1 MTCDSNDVP
10 FAAAAAG
17 HGEALR
23 IVHADAAIVVVDK
36 PAGLLA
42 VPGRG
47 EAGRDNLLARV
58 QAAYADADVVHRL
71 DMATSGLIVYARGAT
86 AQRAL
91 SMAFAARGVAKRYVA
106 VVEGEVVGEAGVVDA
121 PLAADWPRRPRQM
134 VDAVR
139 GKPALTRWRVV
150 GRASGSTRLSLEPV
164 TGRSHQLRVHLQA
177 IGHPILGDAL
187 YASPQVLARAP
198 RLLLHATRLQLAH
211 PAVGEP
217 LVFDSPA
224 PF

>member
-1 MTCDSNDVP
+1 MDSFSEGLVYVDEHLLV
-10 FAAAAAG
+10 
-17 HGEALR
+17 L
-23 IVHADAAIVVVDK
+23 DK

-47 EAGRDNLLARV
+47 DDKQDCLSRRAQRLWP
-58 QAAYADADVVHRL
+58 DALVVHRL
-71 DMATSGLIVYARGAT
+71 DMATSGLFLMGRGIAM
-86 AQRAL
+86 QRRL
-91 SMAFAARGVAKRYVA
+91 GRAFAERSVDKQYEA
-106 VVEGEVVGEAGVVDA
+106 VVAGQVREDA
-121 PLAADWPRRPRQM
+121 GTITLPIAADWPRRPMQK
-134 VDAVR
+134 VDAEHGR
-139 GKPALTRWRVV
+139 PSETRYVV
-150 GRASGSTRLSLEPV
+150 TARHADSTRLRLEPL
-164 TGRSHQLRVHLQA
+164 TGRTHQLRVHLQA